1 MAFKEVRV
9 DVYSHNV
16 KLSEYQPRVKRLL
29 LEFSKTVA
37 QFELVKVGPKRFKR
51 VMTRIYAAAT
61 QDRREGYH
69 EPLPYTEFRFHINQ
83 FNELMRFLEFEGISK
98 DKMEI
103 VVHDIDPGVAYSFP
117 LADTRDPH
125 DYQPAIIDY
134 LSSDRKIKVLT
145 LQTGKGKTFCTNHAI
160 RRMGRRTLLVVKG
173 MFVQRWID
181 DLEATFGKVPGLI
194 MVVRGASDLKMLIEM
209 GKQNAITAGV
219 IIITNTTLR
228 NYIHDYEHSN
238 GFKNLD
244 FGYGCLPEDLC
255 QVLGIGVR
263 VIDEAH
269 MDFHLNFKLD
279 LYAHVP
285 SIISLSATL
294 KADDS
299 FTNRMYELA
308 YPKDIRL
315 QGAEYDKYIAVK
327 ALTYR
332 FKDIRRIR
340 FKQRG
345 RSSYSHV
352 TLEESI
358 MKYGDIEQRYYEMI
372 ADIVQTS
379 YTRVREEGQKM
390 LIFCA
395 TVEMCTRLAKFLQRL
410 HPDLKVNR
418 YTAEEP
424 YEVLA
429 TSDISVSTLKSAGT
443 AVDIPGLRIA
453 LCTVAIGSRQSN
465 EQAVGRL
472 RKNPAFTPEF
482 FYLVCE
488 DIDKH
493 LVYHNHKLEVLGDK
507 VLSHKSMIT
516 NYRI

>member
-16 KLSEYQPRVKRLL
+16 KLSEFQPRVKRLL

-37 QFELVKVGPKRFKR
+37 QFELVKVGPKRFNR

-61 QDRREGYH
+61 QDRREGHH
-69 EPLPYTEFRFHINQ
+69 EAHPYTEFRFHINQ
-83 FNELMRFLEFEGISK
+83 FADLMKFLEFEGISK
-98 DKMEI
+98 DNMEI
-103 VVHDIDPGVAYSFP
+103 VVHELAPAAQYVFP
-117 LADTRDPH
+117 LADTREPR

-145 LQTGKGKTFCTNHAI
+145 LQTGKGKTYCTNHAF
-160 RRMGRRTLLVVKG
+160 RRMGKRVLLVVKG

-194 MVVRGASDLKMLIEM
+194 MVVRGSSDLKMLIELA
-209 GKQNAITAGV
+209 KQGQLTAGV

-228 NYIHDYEHSN
+228 NYIHDYETTN

-244 FGYGCLPEDLC
+244 VGYGCLPDQLC

-263 VIDEAH
+263 AIDEAH

-279 LYAHVP
+279 LYTHVATT
-285 SIISLSATL
+285 ISLSATL

-299 FTNRMYELA
+299 FVNRMYELA
-308 YPKDIRL
+308 YPKDIRM

-332 FKDIRRIR
+332 FKEPRKLRY
-340 FKQRG
+340 KQRG
-345 RSSYSHV
+345 RTSYSHV
-352 TLEESI
+352 ALEECI
-358 MKYGDIEQRYYEMI
+358 MKYPDLERRYYEMI
-372 ADIVQTS
+372 SDIVQTS
-379 YTRVREEGQKM
+379 YVRVREEGQKM

-395 TVEMCTRLAKFLQRL
+395 TVEMCTRLAKYLRDINPGL
-410 HPDLKVNR
+410 SINR
-418 YTAEEP
+418 YTAEEK

-472 RKNPAFTPEF
+472 RKNPDFTPEF

-493 LVYHNHKLEVLGDK
+493 LTYHHHKLEVLGDK
-507 VLSHKSMIT
+507 VLSHKTMHTS
-516 NYRI
+516 YRI